1 MKEKN
6 QVVPD
11 EVLSKEFL
19 SQFKTEADVSK
30 FLKQLHAQVLEKMLE
45 GEMDA
50 HLGYEKNSV
59 AGNNTGN
66 SRNGNYPKKIQTEH
80 GEAVIS
86 IPRDR
91 NGQFE
96 PIAVPKHESRGL
108 SIEKLVISLYAKGMS
123 VSDIEEEMREIYEI
137 ELSTSAISI
146 ITNKVNQAAQEW
158 QNRPLDPVLGMWVGK
173 SESSSF
179 WMGVLTD
186 LKARGVQDIL
196 ITCTDNLNGF
206 TDTIRT
212 VFPQSSTQICV
223 VHQIRNSC
231 KYVVY
236 KDKKEF
242 TADMKN
248 IYNAPNKE
256 VAATELDNLEKKWAG
271 KYPYAILSW
280 RNNWDDLTVFFQ
292 FPLEIRKIIYTTN
305 LIENLNGKIRKYTKS
320 KLSFPSDD
328 AVKKTVYLSLMEIEK
343 KWTMPIS
350 NWGLIMNQFM
360 LIFENRIQI

>member
-1 MKEKN
+1 M
-6 QVVPD
+6 

-19 SQFKTEADVSK
+19 SQFKTETDVSK
-30 FLKQLHAQVLEKMLE
+30 LHAQVLEKMLE

-59 AGNNTGN
+59 TGNNSGN
-66 SRNGNYPKKIQTEH
+66 SRNGYYPKKIQTEH

-96 PIAVPKHESRGL
+96 PISVTKHESRGL

-137 ELSTSAISI
+137 ELSTSTISI
-146 ITNKVNQAAQEW
+146 ITNKVNKAAQEW
-158 QNRPLDPVLGMWVGK
+158 QNRPLDPVYLIAWMDGIVFKVRDNGKIINKTVYLCVRLRQNDLKEVLGMWVVK
-173 SESSSF
+173 SENASF

-223 VHQIRNSC
+223 VHQIWSSC

-256 VAATELDNLEKKWAG
+256 AAATELDNLEKKWEESIHKSYFHG
-271 KYPYAILSW
+271 G
-280 RNNWDDLTVFFQ
+280 
-292 FPLEIRKIIYTTN
+292 TN
-305 LIENLNGKIRKYTKS
+305 GMT
-320 KLSFPSDD
+320 
-328 AVKKTVYLSLMEIEK
+328 
-343 KWTMPIS
+343 
-350 NWGLIMNQFM
+350 
-360 LIFENRIQI
+360 